1 MRVLTVTNMYP
12 SPARPVCGSFVKA
25 QVDSLRELGVDVQ
38 VLFVDTGA
46 SKFNYLR
53 GAREVAARLASGPY
67 DLIHVH
73 FGLCGLW
80 TSWQSHCPVVIS
92 CGGGD
97 IMHPLTRPIS
107 QWVARRADAVI
118 VKSEQLKHA
127 LGVSQAHVIPN
138 GVDLSMFRPMEQTE
152 ARRRLG
158 LDADT
163 LYVAFVGDYVGKLKG
178 FDLVTEAVG
187 MAGRSLS
194 HKRIELLP
202 VYGEPHEMIP
212 LYMNAADVLA
222 LASKWEGSPNVVKEA
237 MACNLPVVIVDVGDA
252 RERLDGEIGCH
263 IVDRTPESF
272 ARGLEAVLS
281 RRQRTSS
288 RDRMGPLSSE
298 AVANRVLGVY
308 EEVLRGEKG
317 PECSEDRPERGQ
329 Q

>member
-1 MRVLTVTNMYP
+1 
-12 SPARPVCGSFVKA
+12 
-25 QVDSLRELGVDVQ
+25 
-38 VLFVDTGA
+38 
-46 SKFNYLR
+46 
-53 GAREVAARLASGPY
+53 
-67 DLIHVH
+67 
-73 FGLCGLW
+73 
-80 TSWQSHCPVVIS
+80 
-92 CGGGD
+92 
-97 IMHPLTRPIS
+97 
-107 QWVARRADAVI
+107 
-118 VKSEQLKHA
+118 
-127 LGVSQAHVIPN
+127 
-138 GVDLSMFRPMEQTE
+138 
-152 ARRRLG
+152 
-158 LDADT
+158 
-163 LYVAFVGDYVGKLKG
+163 
-178 FDLVTEAVG
+178 
-187 MAGRSLS
+187 
-194 HKRIELLP
+194 
-202 VYGEPHEMIP
+202 
-212 LYMNAADVLA
+212 LA